1 MKQDTIISPNA
12 AAVRSAEIRLEK
24 QDWHRIGSDL
34 NSFGC
39 AVIDKLITRDEC
51 REIAALYPE
60 EDFFRSHIHMA
71 RHGFGKGEYRY
82 FKYPLPDLLGGLR
95 TAFYPRLAVVANS
108 WNEQM
113 NVERRYPERHV
124 EFLRQCHASGQ
135 TRPTPL
141 LLQYVPGD
149 FNCLHQDLYGDL
161 AFPLQVAILL
171 SEPDQDFTGGE
182 FVITEQR
189 PRMQSRAEVVPL
201 RQGDAVAFA
210 VHNRPVQGTKATI
223 GSTFVTASAECVP
236 ANGIPWVLFSTMP
249 NSKAPEPKICGT
261 ANLRVAGLSAIGAN
275 LKTRN
280 G

>member
-1 MKQDTIISPNA
+1 MKQDSSISPNA

-82 FKYPLPDLLGGLR
+82 FKYPLPDLPGGLR
-95 TAFYPRLAVVANS
+95 TAFYPRLAGVANS

-124 EFLRQCHASGQ
+124 
-135 TRPTPL
+135 
-141 LLQYVPGD
+141 D
-149 FNCLHQDLYGDL
+149 F
-161 AFPLQVAILL
+161 
-171 SEPDQDFTGGE
+171 
-182 FVITEQR
+182 
-189 PRMQSRAEVVPL
+189 
-201 RQGDAVAFA
+201 
-210 VHNRPVQGTKATI
+210 
-223 GSTFVTASAECVP
+223 
-236 ANGIPWVLFSTMP
+236 
-249 NSKAPEPKICGT
+249 
-261 ANLRVAGLSAIGAN
+261 
-275 LKTRN
+275 
-280 G
+280 